1 MSQLMKQ
8 FSISFLVL
16 AAASCT
22 SEPITKSWVFVSKAP
37 SVSTPLVT
45 QDRIFFGSDVG
56 LDAINRLGGFVW
68 RLDRQGM
75 NVVGGPAAYED
86 IVLFGSTNS
95 QFYAA
100 SYDGRMVWEYTAGA
114 RIKSDALTDGDSV
127 IFSSY
132 DGHVYKMAV
141 EDKKMQWIFPSEA
154 AEELP
159 GPPTHPKVKAY
170 IAAMADYSKKVAE
183 CAAQAEAAQAEGKAP
198 EQPCEPGDEPAA
210 PSSEQGAEWEW
221 PPADFAYSSPMRV
234 GNLII
239 LGNMDW
245 NVYALNAD
253 TGELVWRTRLNGT
266 VTSSAVA
273 GDGVIYIGSNGRLG
287 GKSPEDGRLYALD
300 AKTGKIL
307 NNFQAKNE
315 VNSSVRVNGDSL
327 YFGDVAGNMY
337 CLDAKTL
344 KEKWSFKT
352 NGPIRGRHAIY
363 KNLVFIGSGAGDNQ
377 MYALRQDDGKVFWK
391 YKTGGKIE
399 SDPVISGDELFFT
412 SHDRR
417 LYAFKIRKTP

>member
-1 MSQLMKQ
+1 MSRSMKYLAI
-8 FSISFLVL
+8 SIL
-16 AAASCT
+16 ALGGFGCT

-45 QDRIFFGSDVG
+45 NDRIFFGSDVG

-75 NVVGGPAAYED
+75 AVVGGPAAYED
-86 IVLFGSTNS
+86 MVLFGSTNS

-100 SYDGRMVWEYTAGA
+100 SYDGRMIWEYTAGA
-114 RIKSDALTDGDSV
+114 RIKSDALTDGDAV

-141 EDKKMQWIFPSEA
+141 EGKKVRWVFPDTA

-159 GPPTHPKVKAY
+159 GPPSNPKVKAY
-170 IAAMADYSKKVAE
+170 IDAMAAHSKVAQD
-183 CAAQAEAAQAEGKAP
+183 CAAKAEAAKAEGKEP
-198 EQPCEPGDEPAA
+198 EACEVGPEPTPPA
-210 PSSEQGAEWEW
+210 SEQGAEWEW
-221 PPADFAYSSPMRV
+221 PPADFAYSSPTRV
-234 GNLII
+234 GDLII

-245 NVYALNAD
+245 NVYAIHAD
-253 TGELVWRTRLNGT
+253 TGQLVWRTRLNGT
-266 VTSSAVA
+266 VTSTAVA
-273 GDGVIYIGSNGRLG
+273 SDGVVYIGSNGRLG
-287 GKSPEDGRLYALD
+287 GKSREDGRLYALD
-300 AKTGKIL
+300 AKSGKVVG
-307 NNFQAKNE
+307 NFQAKNE
-315 VNSSVRVNGDSL
+315 VNSSVRLVGNSL
-327 YFGDVAGNMY
+327 FFGDVAGNMY

-352 NGPIRGRHAIY
+352 NGPIRGRPAAY
-363 KNLVFIGSGAGDNQ
+363 KSLIFIGAGVGDNQ
-377 MYALRQDDGKVFWK
+377 MYALEQATGKVFWK

-399 SDPVISGDELFFT
+399 SDPVIDGDELFFT

>member
-1 MSQLMKQ
+1 M
-8 FSISFLVL
+8 
-16 AAASCT
+16 
-22 SEPITKSWVFVSKAP
+22 
-37 SVSTPLVT
+37 
-45 QDRIFFGSDVG
+45 
-56 LDAINRLGGFVW
+56 
-68 RLDRQGM
+68 
-75 NVVGGPAAYED
+75 
-86 IVLFGSTNS
+86 
-95 QFYAA
+95 
-100 SYDGRMVWEYTAGA
+100 
-114 RIKSDALTDGDSV
+114 TDGDSV

-183 CAAQAEAAQAEGKAP
+183 CAAQAEAAQAEGKAL

-315 VNSSVRVNGDSL
+315 VNSSVRVNGTRCTSATSPGTCTVWTPRRSKRSGRSKPTPFEGAQRSTRISSL
-327 YFGDVAGNMY
+327 
-337 CLDAKTL
+337 
-344 KEKWSFKT
+344 
-352 NGPIRGRHAIY
+352 
-363 KNLVFIGSGAGDNQ
+363 LVR
-377 MYALRQDDGKVFWK
+377 ALATTKCTRCQDDGKVCGS
-391 YKTGGKIE
+391 T
-399 SDPVISGDELFFT
+399 
-412 SHDRR
+412 RR
-417 LYAFKIRKTP
+417 AVKSNRIL

>member
-1 MSQLMKQ
+1 MSRLMKH

-45 QDRIFFGSDVG
+45 DDRIFFGSDVG

-75 NVVGGPAAYED
+75 NVVGGPTAYED

-100 SYDGRMVWEYTAGA
+100 SYDGRMVWEFTAGA
-114 RIKSDALTDGDSV
+114 RIKSDALTDGNAV

-141 EDKKMQWIFPSEA
+141 EDKKVQWIFPDTA

-170 IAAMADYSKKVAE
+170 MDATVAYE
-183 CAAQAEAAQAEGKAP
+183 QKLTDCAAKSEAAKAEGKEP
-198 EQPCEPGDEPAA
+198 EACEVGDQPAVPA
-210 PSSEQGAEWEW
+210 SEQGAAWEW
-221 PPADFAYSSPMRV
+221 PPADFAYSSPTRV
-234 GNLII
+234 GDLII

-245 NVYALNAD
+245 NVYAISAA
-253 TGELVWRTRLNGT
+253 TGQLVWRTRLNGS

-273 GDGVIYIGSNGRLG
+273 GDGVVYIGSNGRLG

-300 AKTGKIL
+300 SKTGKIV
-307 NNFQAKNE
+307 NSFQGKNE
-315 VNSSVRVNGDSL
+315 VNSSVRLAGDTL
-327 YFGDVAGNMY
+327 FFGDVAGNMY
-337 CLDAKTL
+337 SVDAKTL

-352 NGPIRGRHAIY
+352 NGPIRGRPAVY
-363 KNLVFIGSGAGDNQ
+363 KGLVFIGSGVGDNQ
-377 MYALRQDDGKVFWK
+377 MYALHKDTGKVFWK

>member
-1 MSQLMKQ
+1 MSRAMNY
-8 FSISFLVL
+8 L
-16 AAASCT
+16 AVTILAWGGLGCT

-45 QDRIFFGSDVG
+45 KDRIFFGSDVG

-75 NVVGGPAAYED
+75 GVVGGPAAYED

-114 RIKSDALTDGDSV
+114 RIKSDPLAENDSV

-141 EDKKMQWIFPSEA
+141 EDKKMQWVFPDNA

-159 GPPTHPKVKAY
+159 GPPTNPKIKAY
-170 IAAMADYSKKVAE
+170 TDAVQARIKVAAD
-183 CAAQAEAAQAEGKAP
+183 CAANAQAAEAEGKTA
-198 EQPCEPGDEPAA
+198 EICSAGAEPVPPA
-210 PSSEQGAEWEW
+210 SEKGAEWEW
-221 PPADFAYSSPMRV
+221 PPADFAYSSPIHV
-234 GNLII
+234 GKLII

-245 NVYALNAD
+245 NVYAIDAD
-253 TGELVWRTRLNGT
+253 SGQLAWRTRLNGT
-266 VTSSAVA
+266 VTSSPVA
-273 GDGVIYIGSNGRLG
+273 GDGVVYIGSNGRLG

-300 AKTGKIL
+300 SKTGKIV
-307 NNFQAKNE
+307 NSFQAKNE
-315 VNSSVRVNGDSL
+315 INSSVRIVGDNL
-327 YFGDVAGNMY
+327 FFGDVSGNVY

-352 NGPIRGRHAIY
+352 NGPIRARPAAY
-363 KNLVFIGSGAGDNQ
+363 KSLIFIGAGVGDNQ
-377 MYALRQDDGKVFWK
+377 MYALEQASGKVFWK
-391 YKTGGKIE
+391 YKTQGKIE
-399 SDPVISGDELFFT
+399 SDPVIDGDELFFT

>member
-1 MSQLMKQ
+1 MSRLMKY
-8 FSISFLVL
+8 FSISFLAL

-45 QDRIFFGSDVG
+45 DDRIFFGSDVG

-75 NVVGGPAAYED
+75 NVVGGPTAYDD

-100 SYDGRMVWEYTAGA
+100 SYDGRMVWEFTAGA
-114 RIKSDALTDGDSV
+114 RIKSDALTDGDAV

-141 EDKKMQWIFPSEA
+141 EDKKVQWIFPDTD

-159 GPPTHPKVKAY
+159 GPPTNPKVKAY
-170 IAAMADYSKKVAE
+170 TEAVTAYEQKAAD
-183 CAAQAEAAQAEGKAP
+183 CAAKDEAAKAEGKEP
-198 EQPCEPGDEPAA
+198 EACEVGDQPAVPA
-210 PSSEQGAEWEW
+210 SEQGAAWEW
-221 PPADFAYSSPMRV
+221 PPADFAYSSPTRV
-234 GNLII
+234 GDLII

-245 NVYALNAD
+245 NVYAISAA
-253 TGELVWRTRLNGT
+253 TGQLVWRTRLNGS
-266 VTSSAVA
+266 VTSSAVS
-273 GDGVIYIGSNGRLG
+273 GEGVVYIGSNGRLG

-300 AKTGKIL
+300 AKTGKIV
-307 NNFQAKNE
+307 NSFQAKNE
-315 VNSSVRVNGDSL
+315 VNSSVRILGDTIF
-327 YFGDVAGNMY
+327 FGDVAGNMY
-337 CLDAKTL
+337 SLDAKTL

-352 NGPIRGRHAIY
+352 NGPIRGRPAVY
-363 KNLVFIGSGAGDNQ
+363 KGLVFIGSGVGDNQ
-377 MYALRQDDGKVFWK
+377 MYALHQDTGKVFWK

-412 SHDRR
+412 SHDRK
-417 LYAFKIRKTP
+417 LYAFKIRKSP

>member
-1 MSQLMKQ
+1 MSRLMKH
-8 FSISFLVL
+8 FSITFLAF

-75 NVVGGPAAYED
+75 AVVGGPTAYED

-114 RIKSDALTDGDSV
+114 RIKSDALTDGDAV

-141 EDKKMQWIFPSEA
+141 EDKKVQWIFPDTA

-159 GPPTHPKVKAY
+159 GPPTHPKVSAY
-170 IAAMADYSKKVAE
+170 IKSMADYSKRVAD
-183 CAAQAEAAQAEGKAP
+183 CAAKEEAAKAEGKEEP
-198 EQPCEPGDEPAA
+198 EACDVGEEPVVPA
-210 PSSEQGAEWEW
+210 SEQGAEWEW
-221 PPADFAYSSPMRV
+221 PPADFAYSSPTRV
-234 GNLII
+234 GDLII

-245 NVYALNAD
+245 NVYAIRGD
-253 TGELVWRTRLNGT
+253 TGQLVWRTRLNGT

-273 GDGVIYIGSNGRLG
+273 GDGVVYIGSNGRLG

-300 AKTGKIL
+300 AKTGKIV
-307 NNFQAKNE
+307 NSFQAKNE
-315 VNSSVRVNGDSL
+315 INSSVRIVGDSL
-327 YFGDVAGNMY
+327 FFGDVAGNMY
-337 CLDAKTL
+337 CLDVKTL

-352 NGPIRGRHAIY
+352 NGPIRGRPAIY

-399 SDPVISGDELFFT
+399 SDPVINGDELFFT

>member
-1 MSQLMKQ
+1 MSRSMKI
-8 FSISFLVL
+8 FAISLI
-16 AAASCT
+16 ATTGWGCT

-45 QDRIFFGSDVG
+45 KDRIFFGSDVG

-75 NVVGGPAAYED
+75 KVVGGPTAYED

-100 SYDGRMVWEYTAGA
+100 SYDGQMVWKYAAGA
-114 RIKSDALTDGDSV
+114 RIKSDALAQDDSV

-132 DGHVYKMAV
+132 DGHVYKLRV
-141 EDKKMQWIFPSEA
+141 EDKKLQWIFPDSA

-159 GPPTHPKVKAY
+159 GPPTNAKVKAFLE
-170 IAAMADYSKKVAE
+170 ANVAHGKAVAD
-183 CAAQAEAAQAEGKAP
+183 CAAKADAAKAEGKEPEACDPGPLPTAP
-198 EQPCEPGDEPAA
+198 A
-210 PSSEQGAEWEW
+210 SEQGAEWEW
-221 PPADFAYSSPMRV
+221 PPADFAYSSPTRV
-234 GNLII
+234 GDLII

-245 NVYALNAD
+245 NVYGID
-253 TGELVWRTRLNGT
+253 FKTGTLMWRTRLNGT
-266 VTSSAVA
+266 VTSTAVA
-273 GDGVIYIGSNGRLG
+273 GKDVVYIGSNGRLG

-300 AKTGKIL
+300 AKTGKVMQR
-307 NNFQAKNE
+307 FQAKNE
-315 VNSSVRVNGDSL
+315 VNSSVRVVGNSL
-327 YFGDVAGNMY
+327 FFGDVAGNMY
-337 CLDAKTL
+337 CLDATTL

-352 NGPIRGRHAIY
+352 NGPIRGRPAVY
-363 KNLVFIGSGAGDNQ
+363 KNLVFIGSGVGDNQ
-377 MYALRQDDGKVFWK
+377 MYALDQATGKVFWK

-399 SDPVISGDELFFT
+399 SDPVVEGDELFFT